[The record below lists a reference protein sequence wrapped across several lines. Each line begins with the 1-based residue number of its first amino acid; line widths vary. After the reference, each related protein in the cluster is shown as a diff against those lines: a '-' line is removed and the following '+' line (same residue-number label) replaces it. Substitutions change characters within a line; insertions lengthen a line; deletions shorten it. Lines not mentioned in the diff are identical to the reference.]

1 MSSFHLKP
9 FLDAF
14 PEVCRAKFGRAYDFT
29 RLERDFEHL
38 GRGERPLVAR
48 DVAKL
53 FDPKS
58 TPFERYWSAPKEQE
72 LDRVLKQNRIVLAP
86 LSDRPLELVRRLID
100 LFRSTGTASIILRF
114 AHPSRFGII
123 SSPVLN
129 LLQIYRANNAD
140 LYLAYCEELE
150 HWRAHFAMSGV
161 AATEMA
167 LWSFY
172 QLTEGGARGKGGE
185 KALKDFESDVWI
197 QRRRLSHVLHPFIKR
212 YGQLELARLLS
223 DEDPNLAGKIA
234 AEEYE
239 RLLRAANAHY
249 YPKLPLSKKDWA
261 WALIERL
268 AADGV
273 IEPGQRTGLQEVWQ
287 IRNRAVHDAT
297 AKPTS
302 AEVEKMLDLIERMAW
317 LRADK

>member
-1 MSSFHLKP
+1 MPSFHLQP

-29 RLERDFEHL
+29 RLEKDFAHL
-38 GRGERPLVAR
+38 GRGERHLVAR

-72 LDRVLKQNRIVLAP
+72 LDRVLKQNRILLAP
-86 LSDRPLELVRRLID
+86 LPARPLELVRRLID

-114 AHPSRFGII
+114 AHPDRFGII

-150 HWRAHFAMSGV
+150 QWRAHFSMPGV

-172 QLTEGGARGKGGE
+172 QLTEGGARGQGND
-185 KALKDFESDVWI
+185 KALKQFEDDVWI

-212 YGQLELARLLS
+212 YGPLELARLLS

-239 RLLRAANAHY
+239 RLLRAASARHY
-249 YPKLPLSKKDWA
+249 PHVPLRKEWA
-261 WALIERL
+261 WTLIERL
-268 AADGV
+268 ANDGV

-287 IRNRAVHDAT
+287 IRNSAVHDAT
-297 AKPTS
+297 TKPTS
-302 AEVEKMLDLIERMAW
+302 AQVEKMLDLIEKMAW
-317 LRADK
+317 LRR